1 MAVLRRDEDKS
12 QSGVKI
18 HDVHTILGPE
28 STFEGKLIFE
38 GTVRI
43 DGNFKGEIQTSNI
56 LIVGQGARVE
66 AKILVGKIVVNGEVV
81 GDISA
86 KEAVELN
93 APAIPLS
100 EDITKNNF
108 FLISLVSK
116 IGSKDLSISG
126 IKWLIISSIA
136 LVYGLA
142 FSIFSL
148 AVSIINSI
156 SSSIFK
162 ILVERNK
169 TL

>member
-93 APAIPLS
+93 APAIIRGNISTPQLTIAKGVVFEGNCRMENLNKPQS
-100 EDITKNNF
+100 ASVTVLTKA
-108 FLISLVSK
+108 
-116 IGSKDLSISG
+116 KD
-126 IKWLIISSIA
+126 
-136 LVYGLA
+136 
-142 FSIFSL
+142 
-148 AVSIINSI
+148 
-156 SSSIFK
+156 
-162 ILVERNK
+162 
-169 TL
+169 